1 MMVAPQKKLNEFQSL
16 LNVPVKCVQSRE
28 KSDSRPK
35 NAHVLWILAHFF
47 WFMTAPHET
56 PFVHDFNCY
65 LRALLIL
72 E

>member
-1 MMVAPQKKLNEFQSL
+1 MMVAPQKKTKRIPKPIKCASKMCAIAWKIGQQTEKYPRSLDIGSL
-16 LNVPVKCVQSRE
+16 L
-28 KSDSRPK
+28 
-35 NAHVLWILAHFF
+35 
-47 WFMTAPHET
+47 TAPHET